1 MNILITGGASGLGES
16 ITRFLSNDPTNRIFF
31 TYKNSRDKADLIC
44 EDYPNFKA
52 IKCDF
57 SKQKDV
63 KLICDILPELD
74 LDALINNAYAGDF
87 LKTHFHK
94 IEIASFLTDF
104 QTNIIPTIQISQS
117 AIAFFRKKRK
127 GRIITILSSAL
138 IDKPPLGASVYMANK
153 AYLAQ
158 LSKSWATE
166 YSKYGITSNT
176 ISPSF
181 METGMTAQTDERILS
196 HMANNHPLKKLL
208 TTKEVAE
215 TVYFLLKTS
224 PNLNGIDLVINAG
237 QNIK

>member
-16 ITRFLSNDPTNRIFF
+16 ITRFLGNDPTNRIFF
-31 TYKNSRDKADLIC
+31 TYKNSLDKANLIC
-44 EDYPNFKA
+44 KDHPNFKA

-57 SKQKDV
+57 SKEDDV
-63 KLICDILPELD
+63 KLICDRIHELD
-74 LDALINNAYAGDF
+74 LDAIINNAYAGDF

-94 IEIASFLTDF
+94 LDIASFLTDF
-104 QTNIIPTIQISQS
+104 QINVIPTIQISQS
-117 AIAFFRKKRK
+117 AIALFRKKRK
-127 GRIITILSSAL
+127 GRIITILTSAL
-138 IDKPPLGASVYMANK
+138 IDKPPLGASVYTANK

-181 METGMTAQTDERILS
+181 MQTGMTAQTDERILS
-196 HMANNHPLKKLL
+196 QMTNNHPLKKLL
-208 TTKEVAE
+208 TTNEVAE
-215 TVYFLLKTS
+215 AVQFLLKAS
-224 PNLNGIDLVINAG
+224 QNLNGIDLVINAG